1 MSLAEPALATLAL
14 FIMGTL
20 VGYWPT
26 RRLIAMREAR
36 HELKQ
41 GSASF
46 LRAMGGWVVVLAWLG
61 ATMGHMI
68 AFGTLPEAVA
78 AQLPALEMSGM
89 PLAFA
94 LFAAGVLALGV
105 VAYCG
110 AALAYQLARWRS
122 TA

>member
-46 LRAMGGWVVVLAWLG
+46 LRAMGGWVVVLAWL
-61 ATMGHMI
+61 AVLW
-68 AFGTLPEAVA
+68 FGGTIIGDWVRLEDLDA
-78 AQLPALEMSGM
+78 ALRRSELRLRIILEI
-89 PLAFA
+89 LA
-94 LFAAGVLALGV
+94 ALG
-105 VAYCG
+105 
-110 AALAYQLARWRS
+110 S
-122 TA
+122 D